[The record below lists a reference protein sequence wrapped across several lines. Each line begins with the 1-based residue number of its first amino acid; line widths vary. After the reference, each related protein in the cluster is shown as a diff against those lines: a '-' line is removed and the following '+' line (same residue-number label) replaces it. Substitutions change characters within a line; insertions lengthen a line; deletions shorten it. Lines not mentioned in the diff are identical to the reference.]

1 MLRRIYDWVIA
12 LSQNPR
18 AAWALGLVSAAEAS
32 FFPIPPDVMLV
43 PMCIAKREQ
52 AWFFALV
59 ATIGSVL
66 GGIVGYSIGALLYE
80 TVGHWLIS
88 LYGGQ
93 DAMDRYRTLFAENG
107 HWVILI
113 KGLTPIPYKI
123 VTIAA
128 GVAGYSIP
136 MFIVLSII
144 TRAARFYMV
153 AAILYFAGPAARDF
167 IEKQLGWVTLGF
179 GVLVIGGVIA
189 AFHVI

>member
-12 LSQNPR
+12 LSQSPR
-18 AAWALGLVSAAEAS
+18 ATWALALVSAAEAS

-43 PMCIAKREQ
+43 PMCIAKREK
-52 AWFFALV
+52 AWYFAFV
-59 ATIGSVL
+59 ATAGSVIGGLFGYAIGS
-66 GGIVGYSIGALLYE
+66 LLYE
-80 TVGHWLIS
+80 TIGHYLIA
-88 LYGGQ
+88 LYGGEQ
-93 DAMDRYRTLFAENG
+93 AMENYKTLFAEHG
-107 HWVILI
+107 HWIILL

-136 MFIVLSII
+136 LFIGLSII

-153 AAILYFAGPAARDF
+153 AAILYYAGPQARDF
-167 IEKQLGWVTLGF
+167 IEKQLGLVTLVF
-179 GVLVIGGVIA
+179 GVLVIGGLVA